1 MRKSYWFFIGFII
14 LMLILELAFHP
25 NEILASTDTL
35 SSEAVDS
42 LSQAS
47 MISLKADNKNDL
59 MESEILEAPE
69 IEASQTKPDTI
80 TWKMLG
86 VIKYVKKPH
95 AEYPE
100 GVMFPIVSAQVK
112 AFAKKRVI
120 ISGFIIPVDATTYA
134 LSKNVFASCF
144 FCGQAGPETITGI
157 KFRGATP
164 RLKTDQ
170 FVMLEGTFRYNDRD
184 VEDWIYHMD
193 DAIIVKG
200 AK

>member
-1 MRKSYWFFIGFII
+1 MRKSYWFFIAFIVI
-14 LMLILELAFHP
+14 MLSLELAFHP
-25 NEILASTDTL
+25 NEVLASTDAT
-35 SSEAVDS
+35 SIESVEQT
-42 LSQAS
+42 SQAAIITS
-47 MISLKADNKNDL
+47 PNEFRELVVH
-59 MESEILEAPE
+59 ESDATALDEI
-69 IEASQTKPDTI
+69 QTKPDTL

-112 AFAKKRVI
+112 SFAKKRVI

-193 DAIIVKG
+193 DAVIVKG
-200 AK
+200 AKK

>member
-1 MRKSYWFFIGFII
+1 MRKSYWFFIGFIV
-14 LMLILELAFHP
+14 LMLTLEFVFHP
-25 NEILASTDTL
+25 ADVLAADMVTT
-35 SSEAVDS
+35 SSNDHAA
-42 LSQAS
+42 QAS
-47 MISLKADNKNDL
+47 IITLPAAEQKL
-59 MESEILEAPE
+59 EETQESITEEIALEE
-69 IEASQTKPDTI
+69 VLTKPDTI

-86 VIKYVKKPH
+86 VIRYVKKPH
-95 AEYPE
+95 SDYPE

-112 AFAKKRVI
+112 SFSKKRVVL
-120 ISGFIIPVDATTYA
+120 SGFIIPVDAKTYA

-170 FVMLEGTFRYNDRD
+170 FVMLEGTFRYNDND

-193 DAIIVKG
+193 DAVIVKG

>member
-1 MRKSYWFFIGFII
+1 MRKSYWFFIGFFT
-14 LMLILELAFHP
+14 LMLLLELAFHP
-25 NEILASTDTL
+25 NEVLASTDAVSIESVEQTSQAAMIL
-35 SSEAVDS
+35 LPNESSELEVS
-42 LSQAS
+42 
-47 MISLKADNKNDL
+47 
-59 MESEILEAPE
+59 ESVVSETDEM
-69 IEASQTKPDTI
+69 QTKPDTI

-112 AFAKKRVI
+112 TFAKKRVI

-144 FCGQAGPETITGI
+144 FCGQAGPETIAGI

-193 DAIIVKG
+193 DAVIVKG